1 MKGVDKASEQ
11 AENLVIEHIKNI
23 DDYEYYGR
31 KWKGKKFV
39 NEDDDIDA
47 YDLPYNNGVV
57 AWWEKKYMKK

>member
-11 AENLVIEHIKNI
+11 AENLVIENIKNM

-39 NEDDDIDA
+39 NEDDDIDV